1 MKYMNILIAG
11 LAPSWEQP
19 LVVMMIKLRNF
30 PKSLLMI

>member
-1 MKYMNILIAG
+1 MKYMNILIAF
-11 LAPSWEQP
+11 WEQP

>member
-1 MKYMNILIAG
+1 MKYMNILIA
-11 LAPSWEQP
+11 ACSFWEQP